1 MKKKLYLCIVSFHH
15 ASRQINE
22 PGWNF
27 CFKETSVAKQ
37 MLNKGCPADLWV
49 LSVWM
54 TRKWI
59 NRTHHQ

>member
-37 MLNKGCPADLWV
+37 MLNKGVRQIYGFCLFG
-49 LSVWM
+49 
-54 TRKWI
+54 
-59 NRTHHQ
+59 